1 MMVMTLQTICKRSAR
16 SLFIQARA
24 RVQFRPLT
32 MTVSSSTSSTTS
44 KSTPVPPDVATK
56 PTPTAAT
63 SITPETDGGEDPETT
78 TQQPIIFAPETY
90 QYTKGHL
97 DIDDVARDP
106 LEQFNRWFKDAQ
118 EQLPKGSDIIVEA
131 TTFSTARLPSGRV
144 SSRIVLLKELDKYG
158 FLVYSN
164 WGTSKKSQD
173 LNTNKYASLTFFWP
187 HIQRQVRVEGV
198 MEHVTRETS
207 ERYYNTRPRGSK
219 IGAWASPQS
228 STIAARSD
236 LDKLN
241 NDFDEKFRDLKDDEI
256 PCPEYWGGIR
266 IEPLEIEFWQGGL
279 SRLHDRISFRRDK
292 IHDKNWEIFRLA
304 P

>member
-1 MMVMTLQTICKRSAR
+1 MFSFRSTKSILCRNSLFLFAPKPSLFSQTI
-16 SLFIQARA
+16 RA
-24 RVQFRPLT
+24 
-32 MTVSSSTSSTTS
+32 MSKSSS
-44 KSTPVPPDVATK
+44 
-56 PTPTAAT
+56 AT
-63 SITPETDGGEDPETT
+63 SATSESIPVASSATTNGTTNGTNARPEDPETT

-97 DIDDVARDP
+97 DESQVLNNP
-106 LEQFNRWFKDAQ
+106 LDQFHLWFKEAQ

-158 FLVYSN
+158 FLIYSN

-173 LNTNKYASLTFFWP
+173 FDTNKYASLTFFWP
-187 HIQRQVRVEGV
+187 HIQRQVRVEGI

-207 ERYYNTRPRGSK
+207 ERYYKTRPRGSK

-228 STIAARSD
+228 SKMNSRDD
-236 LDKLN
+236 LNVLNKEYEDK
-241 NDFDEKFRDLKDDEI
+241 FKDLKDDEI

-266 IEPLEIEFWQGGL
+266 IEPLEVEFWQGGL
-279 SRLHDRISFRRDK
+279 SRLHDRITFRREEKSDP
-292 IHDKNWEIFRLA
+292 NWEIIRLA